1 MISLIKHIFLSTIIT
16 LATHAAEMNLDEY
29 FPFTALPLEIQNV
42 IVEKLPENKRFFTWL
57 TLSQVNKNL
66 EKNFNTV
73 YYQKYLTANQQT
85 INTFLTNLAQSLGAV
100 PRRQMI
106 KIRENILDER
116 RSVITYSAYENL
128 LNNENL
134 AQPIEDFTFDFP
146 YLYGRYLADHEG
158 EKQEDGDL
166 QQIPVEV
173 KNRLLYVPELLI
185 ALLLDW
191 PSTQA
196 WIEAASPFA
205 EIIDESSNESID
217 ENSNESSN
225 KEIINQPFDNFIDY
239 FTLSVI
245 AHGGLIVPRK
255 IIKLSTHH
263 LEQLIKYVQKELLK
277 NTSDGDVKY
286 QDSVNIN
293 LFLSTVIFGDPVVQK
308 IFLNDEYAT
317 LLKDRNDPQTI
328 KKIISLSDTLYK
340 SMLERLS
347 NHIECSSL
355 STMSYRFIAQ
365 IYKLLQTS
373 ISADDYT
380 LFDEHTN
387 TVLSQYPRTRRLIN
401 TLLLLNRFIAQLKDV
416 TNTQLQEN
424 KNLKRAPDE
433 FSDEENPSK
442 RRKII
447 TLN

>member
-1 MISLIKHIFLSTIIT
+1 MTRLIKPILLLKIIT
-16 LATHAAEMNLDEY
+16 LATHAAEMDLDEY
-29 FPFTALPLEIQNV
+29 FTFTALPLEIQNV
-42 IVEKLPENKRFFTWL
+42 IVEKLPENKQFLTRL

-66 EKNFNTV
+66 QKNFNTL
-73 YYQKYLTANQQT
+73 YYQKYFTANQET

-116 RSVITYSAYENL
+116 RSLITYSTYGNL
-128 LNNENL
+128 LDNDNL
-134 AQPIEDFTFDFP
+134 VPPIEDFTFDFP

-166 QQIPVEV
+166 QQIPLEI

-185 ALLLDW
+185 ALLLNW

-205 EIIDESSNESID
+205 EIMDESSNESID
-217 ENSNESSN
+217 ENSNEISN

-328 KKIISLSDTLYK
+328 KKIISLSDTLYQ

-365 IYKLLQTS
+365 VYKLLQTS

-380 LFDEHTN
+380 LFDENTN
-387 TVLSQYPRTRRLIN
+387 TVLSQYPRTKRLIN

-433 FSDEENPSK
+433 FSDEENPLK

-447 TLN
+447 T